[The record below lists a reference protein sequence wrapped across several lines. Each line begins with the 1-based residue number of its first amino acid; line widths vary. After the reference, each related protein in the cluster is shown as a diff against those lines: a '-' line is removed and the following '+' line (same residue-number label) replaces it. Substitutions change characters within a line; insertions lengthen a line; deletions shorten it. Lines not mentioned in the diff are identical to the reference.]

1 MKHFKHILIPIF
13 ILTTYLSYSQENN
26 DHWRMTNEQAK
37 SIVKETLKDLT
48 LHNVIGNKSIL
59 TTEKKVI
66 EFAKFIL
73 FDIYGKKNIVN
84 QKPYDV
90 FLIDEYWLISGTLPK
105 GTLGGTFMM
114 MIDSKNYKI
123 VRLTHG
129 K

>member
-59 TTEKKVI
+59 TTEKK
-66 EFAKFIL
+66 
-73 FDIYGKKNIVN
+73 
-84 QKPYDV
+84 
-90 FLIDEYWLISGTLPK
+90 
-105 GTLGGTFMM
+105 
-114 MIDSKNYKI
+114 
-123 VRLTHG
+123 
-129 K
+129 